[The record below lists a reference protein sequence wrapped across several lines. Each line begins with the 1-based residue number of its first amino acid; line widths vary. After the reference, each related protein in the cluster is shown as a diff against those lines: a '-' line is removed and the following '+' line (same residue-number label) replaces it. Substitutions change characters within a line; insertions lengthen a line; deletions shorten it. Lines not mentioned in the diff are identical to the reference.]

1 MKMKAS
7 VICVLALFCTGAYG
21 QKEITIDD
29 FTLRNTFAQRSVY
42 GINWMKDGKHYTT
55 REGNKIV
62 RYAIATGQAVET
74 LVDGDIL
81 TPQVN
86 FTDYELSSDETK
98 ILLLTDF
105 ESIYRRSFR
114 AEYFVYDLPTKT
126 LHRLSDGGKQ
136 SYAAFSPDGTKVA
149 FVRNNNLFYV
159 NLSDWREVQV
169 TTDGLPNAIING
181 TTDWV
186 YEEEFGFVKA
196 YHWSP
201 DSHKLAYY
209 RFDESNVRQYTLQKW
224 NMGALYPENYVY
236 KYPKAGED
244 NSVVEIWIYDLPT
257 NTRVKAD
264 LGRET
269 DIYIP
274 RVTWTSGPGT
284 LSVRRLNRLQNQ
296 LDILHVDVAT
306 GKSTIVLTER
316 NARYVDVDYC
326 DELIYLNDGKHF
338 IYSSEESGYKHLY
351 LYTVYGQ
358 RVRQITSGNWEVIEF
373 LGVDEKTKTLYYIS
387 NEGNHL
393 NRNLYSI
400 SWDGRRKTALT
411 PQPGTHSINLGPDY
425 EYYLDYHS
433 HASQPLQVT
442 LYAMRGNKP
451 VRVLESNE
459 ELKKK
464 MAEYNLASREF
475 FTYPSA
481 DGTTR
486 LDATIMKPVDFDSSR
501 KYPVMVFQYSGP
513 RAPSVRQAFV
523 IDGWAQLLV
532 QKGILVVTLDTRGS
546 SYRGEAFV
554 KQTYRQMGRLE
565 LEDLLAGARYLGKLP
580 YVDSTRLG
588 IYGWSY
594 GGFMAS
600 LVMTKGAGVYKLGIA
615 GAPVT
620 NWRYYD
626 NIYTE
631 RYMQRPQDNPSGY
644 DDNSPLTY
652 AHRLSGHFLLI
663 HGTGDDN
670 VHIQNSMALQDALI
684 RAGKQFNSFFYP
696 DDPHGIRGTR
706 RRHHLYTLMT
716 EFIIKH
722 L

>member
-1 MKMKAS
+1 MKMKVNA
-7 VICVLALFCTGAYG
+7 ICVFVLFCTCAYG
-21 QKEITIDD
+21 QKKITIDD
-29 FTLRNTFAQRSVY
+29 FTLHNTFAQRSVY

-55 REGNKIV
+55 QEGNKIV

-74 LVDGDIL
+74 LVDGDAL
-81 TPQVN
+81 TPRIN

-98 ILLLTDF
+98 ILLLTGF

-126 LHRLSDGGKQ
+126 LHRLSEGGKQ
-136 SYAAFSPDGTKVA
+136 SYAAFSPDGSKVA

-169 TTDGLPNAIING
+169 TTDGLPNVIING

-196 YHWSP
+196 YYWSP
-201 DSHKLAYY
+201 DSRKLAYH

-244 NSVVEIWIYDLPT
+244 NAVVEIWIYDLPT
-257 NTRVKAD
+257 STRVKAD
-264 LGRET
+264 LGSET
-269 DIYIP
+269 DIYVP
-274 RVTWTSGPGT
+274 RVTWTSLPGT

-296 LDILHVDVAT
+296 LDILHVDAAT
-306 GKSTIVLTER
+306 GKSNTILTER
-316 NARYVDVDYC
+316 NARYVDIDYC
-326 DELIYLNDGKHF
+326 HELIYLNDGQHF

-358 RVRQITSGNWEVIEF
+358 RVRQITSGNWEVIDF
-373 LGVDEKTKTLYYIS
+373 LGIDEKTKTLYYIS

-393 NRNLYSI
+393 NRNLYGI
-400 SWDGRRKTALT
+400 SWDGKRKTALT
-411 PQPGTHSINLGPDY
+411 PQPGTHSINIGPNFQ
-425 EYYLDYHS
+425 YYLDYHS
-433 HASQPLQVT
+433 HANQPLQVT

-451 VRVLESNE
+451 VRVLERNE
-459 ELKKK
+459 ELQKK

-486 LDATIMKPVDFDSSR
+486 LDATIMKPADFDSSR

-554 KQTYRQMGRLE
+554 KQTYRQMGKLE
-565 LEDLLAGARYLGKLP
+565 LEDLLAGARYLSTLP

-644 DDNSPLTY
+644 DDNSPLTH

-670 VHIQNSMALQDALI
+670 VHLQNSMALQDALI
-684 RAGKQFNSFFYP
+684 RAGKQFSSFFYP
-696 DDPHGIRGTR
+696 DDPHGIRGAR
-706 RRHHLYTLMT
+706 RRHHLYTMMT
-716 EFIIKH
+716 EFIIKN